1 MEIKIEQPDLE
12 LCDFTNPQ
20 HCAALCDLINEY
32 ITHPMGGG
40 EPLSDSQKIRLIDGL
55 EFHPKAITLF
65 VLKDGAIAGVV
76 MPLLAS
82 SAFESVFSTIC

>member
-32 ITHPMGGG
+32 ITHPMGGV
-40 EPLSDSQKIRLIDGL
+40 EPLSDSQNSVCSTDWSLI
-55 EFHPKAITLF
+55 PKPSLC
-65 VLKDGAIAGVV
+65 
-76 MPLLAS
+76 S
-82 SAFESVFSTIC
+82 C